1 MVQDMY
7 ELYGTSQRLY
17 MCGNEKGDRFNSEAA
32 VVKVDKFNY
41 LGSTIHS
48 DVRSTGEEKKSERE
62 GLQDVSET

>member
-1 MVQDMY
+1 
-7 ELYGTSQRLY
+7 

-41 LGSTIHS
+41 LWSSIHS
-48 DVRSTGEEKKSERE
+48 NVRSTGEEKKRVQKGERE

>member
-1 MVQDMY
+1 
-7 ELYGTSQRLY
+7 

-32 VVKVDKFNY
+32 VVNVDKFNY

-48 DVRSTGEEKKSERE
+48 EVRSTGEEKKRVQKSERE

>member
-1 MVQDMY
+1 
-7 ELYGTSQRLY
+7 

-32 VVKVDKFNY
+32 VVNVDKFNY

-48 DVRSTGEEKKSERE
+48 DVRSTGEEKRVQKSERE

>member
-1 MVQDMY
+1 
-7 ELYGTSQRLY
+7 

-32 VVKVDKFNY
+32 VVNVDKFNY

-48 DVRSTGEEKKSERE
+48 DVHSTGEEKKRVQKSERE